1 MPLNTFGAPA
11 NGAVILWGWCHPQ
24 IALPTA
30 FGTAPGLCLQ
40 EQLRVP
46 PAGHQR
52 LVPTAQ
58 EKGQGLSIC
67 VFLCAASVYFLFFF
81 NPYSLTED
89 VLVLTR
95 DYLFIKYV
103 QESAPVLAPPSKVG
117 CACPARAEVE
127 GDFSASELGRGGE
140 RKGLRGIET
149 SKDVSKYLQVP
160 RQKNISTVLSWG

>member
-1 MPLNTFGAPA
+1 M
-11 NGAVILWGWCHPQ
+11 VS
-24 IALPTA
+24 PTDRPSHGFWDSSRLVSPRA
-30 FGTAPGLCLQ
+30 ASCSPSW
-40 EQLRVP
+40 P
-46 PAGHQR
+46 PASCPHSPR
-52 LVPTAQ
+52 ERTRTEHLCFS
-58 EKGQGLSIC
+58 LC
-67 VFLCAASVYFLFFF
+67 CFCLFLIFF
-81 NPYSLTED
+81 NPYSLTAD

-127 GDFSASELGRGGE
+127 GDFSASESGRGGE